1 MSSIAS
7 EFSAA
12 PSRRMTKEEKRVIAA
27 ASLGTIF
34 EWYDFFLYGSLSAA
48 IVLNTRRARQTR
60 SAQARIAE
68 SVKYKLDDSDLPAAL
83 DRHP

>member
-34 EWYDFFLYGSLSAA
+34 EWYDFFL
-48 IVLNTRRARQTR
+48 TARYPPQ
-60 SAQARIAE
+60 
-68 SVKYKLDDSDLPAAL
+68 LF
-83 DRHP
+83 